1 MRWCLLGDWIVV
13 CYKSFGFCLLSSV
26 LYLAMLT
33 NLSLLSYSYEL
44 SSSVVFGKVLEGEDV
59 VKRIEEQGT
68 SGGTPKSTVTI
79 TDCGEL

>member
-1 MRWCLLGDWIVV
+1 
-13 CYKSFGFCLLSSV
+13 
-26 LYLAMLT
+26 MLT

-44 SSSVVFGKVLEGEDV
+44 SSLVVFGKVLEGEDV

-79 TDCGEL
+79 TDCGELQIFGTSIHTNLLCT

>member
-1 MRWCLLGDWIVV
+1 
-13 CYKSFGFCLLSSV
+13 
-26 LYLAMLT
+26 MLT

>member
-1 MRWCLLGDWIVV
+1 
-13 CYKSFGFCLLSSV
+13 
-26 LYLAMLT
+26 MLT

-44 SSSVVFGKVLEGEDV
+44 SSLVVFGKVLEGEDV